1 MLNAES
7 KIHRNVCTQKTKI
20 NSVPKEK
27 IAHAQAAQWAG
38 SHAEEVRALPPTGTC
53 WKCLMVPWGILRE
66 RKTLSIS
73 GCCTICQ

>member
-1 MLNAES
+1 MQNLKYTEMYVHKN
-7 KIHRNVCTQKTKI
+7 QKSILFQK
-20 NSVPKEK
+20 KK
-27 IAHAQAAQWAG
+27 IAHAQAAQRAG